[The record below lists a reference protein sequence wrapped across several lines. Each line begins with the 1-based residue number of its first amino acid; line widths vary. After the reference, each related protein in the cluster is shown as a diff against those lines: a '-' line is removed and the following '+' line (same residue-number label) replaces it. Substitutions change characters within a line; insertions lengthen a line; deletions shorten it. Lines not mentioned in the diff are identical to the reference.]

1 MNGHAL
7 AIVACDR
14 GVQRAEEDFARG
26 ECTADPF
33 HSSETMQRAGSE
45 GRMRVLVC
53 QRDHGSDL
61 CCQERRQHRSQ
72 SLRSFQG
79 LSYCAQ
85 CRDEVDVLMKAKLQ
99 TLSVLA
105 ATAHACP

>member
-1 MNGHAL
+1 MSGHAF
-7 AIVACDR
+7 AIMACYR

-26 ECTADPF
+26 ACTADPF
-33 HSSETMQRAGSE
+33 HPSETMQRAGWE
-45 GRMRVLVC
+45 GRMRALVC
-53 QRDHGSDL
+53 QREHGSDL
-61 CCQERRQHRSQ
+61 CCQELRQHRSQ

-85 CRDEVDVLMKAKLQ
+85 CRDEVDVLMEAKLQ
-99 TLSVLA
+99 MLSVLA